1 MNIDRLTVH
10 RRRRMRSVAVFAMI
24 AAALC
29 AIAAISPASAA
40 AGWTP
45 GPSRA
50 LKGAAGVYEWRFD
63 AIVGKPPFNRIALH
77 RIATG
82 PKPPEHPALVLLY
95 LPGTNMN
102 GEVAIDDAHYW
113 FPIYLAA
120 HGADV
125 WALDYRTHFVP
136 PTASES
142 ELSEL
147 KDWTDDRFE
156 SDIAAAADLVM
167 STTHRGALFVAGF
180 SRGVD
185 FAYLFAA
192 MHPAKVQGIVAF
204 DGFFSPEH
212 PMRTGAPERVAD
224 DIGGPHLTYDKR
236 RFLMQAVIDNPD
248 GPAPIPKYKT
258 ARENLEHVLY
268 DARQFGGQGGES
280 NALGGVSDATVLARL
295 LIAYDRYWPAVQ
307 DYENPFT
314 PALVAALRASK
325 IPVIAFSSTNIKP
338 EWPSLVEQSAHST
351 GSDDVTFKKFPGW
364 GHIDVLCSKQS
375 EAEVYAPLAEW
386 LKRHQK

>member
-1 MNIDRLTVH
+1 MDIDRPLVH
-10 RRRRMRSVAVFAMI
+10 RLRRTRLVAAFALI
-24 AAALC
+24 AAAL
-29 AIAAISPASAA
+29 AATAPPSPARAA
-40 AGWTP
+40 AAWTP

-50 LKGAAGVYEWRFD
+50 LKGAGGVYESRFD
-63 AIVGKPPFNRIALH
+63 AVVGKSPFDRIALH
-77 RIATG
+77 RIVTG
-82 PKPPEHPALVLLY
+82 PKPPEHPEPVLLY

-102 GEVAIDDAHYW
+102 GEVAIDDAHHW
-113 FPIYLAA
+113 LPIYLAA
-120 HGADV
+120 HGVDV
-125 WALDYRTHFVP
+125 WVLDYRTHFVP
-136 PTASES
+136 PTASDS

-147 KDWTDDRFE
+147 KDWTNERFE
-156 SDIAAAADLVM
+156 SDIAAAADYAL
-167 STTHRGALFVAGF
+167 STTHQGTLFVAGF

-192 MHPAKVQGIVAF
+192 MHPGQVRGIVVL
-204 DGFFSPEH
+204 DGFFSPTR
-212 PMRTGAPERVAD
+212 PMRAGAAERVVD
-224 DIGGPHLTYDKR
+224 DVGGPHLTYDKR

-280 NALGGVSDATVLARL
+280 NALNGVSDVTVLARL

-314 PALVAALRASK
+314 PALVAALKASK
-325 IPVIAFSSTNIKP
+325 IPVIAFSSTNIRP
-338 EWPSLVEQSAHST
+338 EWPSSVEQSAHST

-364 GHIDVLCSKQS
+364 GHVDVLCSNQS
-375 EAEVYAPLAEW
+375 EREVYAPLAEW